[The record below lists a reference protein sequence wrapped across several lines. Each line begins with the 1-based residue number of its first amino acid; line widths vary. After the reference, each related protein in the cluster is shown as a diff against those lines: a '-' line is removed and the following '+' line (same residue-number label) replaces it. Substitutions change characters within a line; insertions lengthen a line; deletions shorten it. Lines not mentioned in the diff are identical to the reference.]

1 MIGIQIHTIFVMV
14 ISMVY
19 DKYDAELGKKW
30 TRNMPYTSVSQSNCD
45 GTQLL
50 AENLEDLKPE
60 LRRSHV
66 HIRRTMMRSE
76 IKNNALVCNLSQIP
90 ISDPM
95 KPCRRH
101 TYSGKERGLRYPR
114 TTNGVVSMHTM
125 HARMRTHASDSFVP
139 HLDLAVER
147 TDTSTDQQTKNP
159 RITGY

>member
-1 MIGIQIHTIFVMV
+1 MIGIQIHTIFVML

-19 DKYDAELGKKW
+19 DKYDVELEKMDAQHAVYVG
-30 TRNMPYTSVSQSNCD
+30 VQSNRD
-45 GTQLL
+45 GTRLL

-66 HIRRTMMRSE
+66 RIRRTMMRSE

-147 TDTSTDQQTKNP
+147 PDTSTDQQTKNP